1 MLFDKTPITF
11 PRLFSPPI
19 PGVQS
24 PFTCRHPKHLRC
36 ACYGQP
42 SDSAASAPRAKSSP
56 AEKQPDTAVAA
67 LRRAYAEA
75 LHQLKRYYMDL
86 LTEIVEVVRGF
97 PDAAAAVEAQLRS
110 NSDDDP
116 TYPEFAL

>member
-1 MLFDKTPITF
+1 MLFDKTPVTF
-11 PRLFSPPI
+11 PRRFSPPI

-42 SDSAASAPRAKSSP
+42 TETNTKTAPP
-56 AEKQPDTAVAA
+56 EKQSDTAAVAR
-67 LRRAYAEA
+67 LRKAYAEA
-75 LHQLKRYYMDL
+75 IHQLRRHYMDL
-86 LTEIVEVVRGF
+86 LTEIIEVVRGF

-110 NSDDDP
+110 VADDDP
-116 TYPEFAL
+116 TYPEFGI

>member
-42 SDSAASAPRAKSSP
+42 AETKTAAP
-56 AEKQPDTAVAA
+56 EKQPDAAVAG
-67 LRRAYAEA
+67 LRKAYAEA
-75 LHQLKRYYMDL
+75 IHELRRHYMDL
-86 LTEIVEVVRGF
+86 LTEIIGVVRGF